1 MKLIQK
7 IFSVI
12 VAVFVCISIIPLNVS
27 ASVKLD
33 FQTDT
38 SGSGNTISVKKIT
51 YEEETS
57 SRFAKGAG
65 GNLSKLEVD
74 FLTDVIWDDSAKVSS
89 VKDNKGRKYRGYL
102 HDMDDDGCD
111 IIISNM
117 KYGRTYTIVIDGI
130 KSYDSSHF
138 CSLAL
143 KVKVPKRKSSV
154 SNLKISKVT
163 VEDSSGEVDV
173 EFASK
178 VIWKKNSKVVSVKDN
193 KGKSY
198 KGYLTDRDD
207 DECEVFIENMKSG
220 RTYKIKISGIKA
232 RGSAS
237 FQTITIT
244 AKVPAHSQNLS
255 VKKVEYEEDDED
267 GRMEWTVNFD
277 FNKNVIHTDDS
288 YIMIRD
294 AAGKTYSSENSFVK
308 WEEDECE
315 VYLSEALTNG
325 QQYTYEIV
333 NVKAVQGKQFITL
346 NGSFTAYD
354 D

>member
-1 MKLIQK
+1 MKIIQK
-7 IFSVI
+7 TYSFLLAICI
-12 VAVFVCISIIPLNVS
+12 CISIVPLNAF
-27 ASVKLD
+27 ASTGLS
-33 FQTDT
+33 FQTKT
-38 SGSGNTISVKKIT
+38 SESANAISVEKVSYEGEIT
-51 YEEETS
+51 N
-57 SRFAKGAG
+57 RFVKGAKGV
-65 GNLSKLEVD
+65 LSKLEVD

-89 VKDNKGRKYRGYL
+89 VKDNKGKKYRGYL
-102 HDMDDDGCD
+102 RDMDDDGCD

-117 KYGRTYTIVIDGI
+117 KHGRRYTIVINGI
-130 KSYDSSHF
+130 KSYNSDYF
-138 CSLAL
+138 CSLTL

-154 SNLKISKVT
+154 SNIKISKVT
-163 VEDSSGEVDV
+163 VENSDGEVDV

-178 VIWKKNSKVVSVKDN
+178 VIWKQNSKVVSVKDN
-193 KGKSY
+193 KGKFY

-220 RTYKIKISGIKA
+220 RTYKIKISGVKA
-232 RGSAS
+232 RGAAS

-255 VKKVEYEEDDED
+255 VKKVEYEEDYEN
-267 GRMEWTVNFD
+267 GRMEWVVNFD
-277 FNKNVIHTDDS
+277 FNKNVIHADDS
-288 YIMIRD
+288 YIIIRD

-315 VYLSEALTNG
+315 VYLSGALTNG

-333 NVKAVQGKQFITL
+333 NVKAVQGEQFITL